1 MQLMHRQ
8 PFSHPPTTHAFI
20 GHAALD
26 CITFRIFSFNTSAAF
41 RNTRTSPKNPC
52 NVCDSTLR
60 PSAGA
65 T

>member
-1 MQLMHRQ
+1 MHCQ
-8 PFSHPPTTHAFI
+8 TLAHPLKIPAFI

-26 CITFRIFSFNTSAAF
+26 CITFRMSSFRNTSAAF
-41 RNTRTSPKNPC
+41 HSTRTSPKSPC
-52 NVCDSTLR
+52 NVCDYKLR